1 MDVLS
6 EILAQGAMELGIEL
20 DSGAFARFSLFTDE
34 LTEWNKVMNL
44 TAIKKPEEI
53 AVKHYVDSLAV
64 LKYVKI
70 KNNARIAD
78 VGCGAGFP
86 GIPVKIARNDISLCS
101 IDSLG
106 KRVKFL
112 AQLVDKLGFENCEC
126 VHARAEEVG
135 GKAPFREAYDYAFA
149 RAVARLRVLCEY
161 CIPLVRIGGAFIA
174 MKGGDCAEE
183 IAEAQNAIKLT
194 GGEMEN
200 VFSYNLPQ
208 TDMARSII
216 VIRKVKETQA
226 KYPRAS
232 AKIAKSPL

>member
-1 MDVLS
+1 MDGIS
-6 EILAQGAMELGIEL
+6 EIIAQGAMELGIEL
-20 DSGAFARFSLFTDE
+20 DKRMLDKFSVFTEE

-53 AVKHYVDSLAV
+53 AVKHYIDSLAV

-70 KNNARIAD
+70 GKGAKIAD

-86 GIPVKIARNDISLCS
+86 GIPLKIARDDISLCS

-112 AQLVDKLGFENCEC
+112 SQLTEKLGLENCEC

-135 GKAPFREAYDYAFA
+135 MKAPFREAYDYSFA
-149 RAVARLRVLCEY
+149 RAVAQLRVLCEY
-161 CIPLVRIGGAFIA
+161 CLPLVRVGGAFVA
-174 MKGGDCAEE
+174 MKGGDCADEVD
-183 IAEAQNAIKLT
+183 EAKNAIKLM
-194 GGEMEN
+194 GGETEN
-200 VFSYNLPQ
+200 VFFYTLPQ
-208 TDMARSII
+208 TDMARTII

-226 KYPRAS
+226 KYPRIY